1 MARKQITVSFPSHQL
16 TEMKYIADELG
27 WNTRFLVQTAVRH
40 FIRDYKLGK
49 EAEEYSFRSEEE
61 EYLADLDEQ
70 RREWEQVP
78 F

>member
-16 TEMKYIADELG
+16 TEMKYIAEDLG
-27 WNTRFLVQTAVRH
+27 FSTRFLIQTAVRH
-40 FIRDYKLGK
+40 FIRDYHWNKDCEG
-49 EAEEYSFRSEEE
+49 YSFRSEEE

-70 RREWEQVP
+70 RKEWEQVP